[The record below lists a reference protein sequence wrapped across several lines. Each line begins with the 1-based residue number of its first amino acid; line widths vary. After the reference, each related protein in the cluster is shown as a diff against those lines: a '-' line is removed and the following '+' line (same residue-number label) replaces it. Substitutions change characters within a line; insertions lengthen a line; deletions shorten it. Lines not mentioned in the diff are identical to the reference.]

1 LCDVYPLSLN
11 ELQAMMRLALFL
23 FLMLCAPV
31 FARADGHVPLT
42 RAFEAMRAGDWTTA
56 RTIASDV
63 SPVAYDLIE
72 WHRLRGGI
80 GTAEEVMLFLDL
92 NPDWPGLD
100 WLRRKS
106 EPSMLDATD
115 ADVLLFFRD
124 ELPQSAQGALAHA
137 RALKASGQGGSA
149 EAGLVLAWRSM
160 AIGPQMHARML
171 EEHGD
176 LLAEHHIARLDMLLW
191 KDWKSN
197 AERMLPLVPE
207 GYRKLAKARQGLRAR
222 VKGTDA
228 LVASVP
234 ENLQNDPGLTFE
246 RFVWRAGKGRQ
257 QDAIELALAA
267 SKSAKTLGEPEQWAN
282 RRRSL
287 SRQLMRDDAYE
298 RAYALASQHHLSEG
312 SSFADLEWL
321 SGYIALRFLND
332 PAKALEHFKA
342 HQGAVVTPISRG
354 RAGYWI
360 GRTQEAL
367 GNAKAAKASYVQGAE
382 YQSSFYGLLAAERGG
397 IAFDESL
404 AGAAALPD
412 WREAS
417 FMGSTVFQAA
427 VLALQAG
434 ALTVSERFFTHLTEI
449 LSPLEAAQLGQVAI
463 DLNEPHI
470 AVMIGKRAASGGVT
484 IPAPYYALHDLAK
497 SAHPI
502 ETEFALAI
510 ARRESEFDPVVV
522 SGAGARGL
530 MQVMPATAKNVAS
543 ELGVDYAKE
552 KLTSDWRYNA
562 QLGTAY
568 LARLKKQF
576 GGNPVMISAGYNAG
590 PGRPVRWM
598 EVYGDPRKGEID
610 VVDWI
615 EHIPFRETRNYA
627 MRVTESLPIYR
638 ARLGQEP
645 LPIPFSKELIQMR

>member
-1 LCDVYPLSLN
+1 
-11 ELQAMMRLALFL
+11 MMRFALLLFL
-23 FLMLCAPV
+23 TLCAPI
-31 FARADGHVPLT
+31 FANANGHVPLT
-42 RAFEAMRAGDWTTA
+42 RAFEAMKAGDWTSA
-56 RTIASDV
+56 RAIASDV
-63 SPVAYDLIE
+63 SPIAYDLIE
-72 WHRLRGGI
+72 WHRLRSGL
-80 GTAEEVMLFLDL
+80 GTPEEVMLFLDL

-106 EPSMLDATD
+106 EPVMLDANN
-115 ADVLLFFRD
+115 ADVLLFFR
-124 ELPQSAQGALAHA
+124 EYLPQTAQGALAHA
-137 RALKASGQGGSA
+137 RALEASGQSGSA
-149 EAGLVLAWRSM
+149 DAGIVLAWRSM
-160 AIGPQMHARML
+160 AIGPQTHARML

-176 LLAEHHIARLDMLLW
+176 LLGEHHIARLDMLLW

-197 AERMLPLVPE
+197 TDRMLPLVPE
-207 GYRKLAKARQGLRAR
+207 GYQKLAKARQGLRAR
-222 VKGTDA
+222 VKGPDA

-234 ENLQNDPGLTFE
+234 ANLQNDPGLSFE
-246 RFVWRAGKGRQ
+246 RFVWRARKGRQ
-257 QDAIELALAA
+257 EDAIELALAS

-287 SRQLMRDDAYE
+287 SRQLMRNKDYKK
-298 RAYALASQHHLSEG
+298 AYALASQHHLFGG

-321 SGYIALRFLND
+321 SGYISLRFLND
-332 PAKALEHFKA
+332 PAKALTHFQA

-360 GRTQEAL
+360 GRAQEAL
-367 GNAKAAKASYVQGAE
+367 GNAKAAKASYVDGAE
-382 YQSSFYGLLAAERGG
+382 YQSSFYGLLAAERAGVGFDKSLGG
-397 IAFDESL
+397 QAS
-404 AGAAALPD
+404 LPD
-412 WREAS
+412 WRGAS

-434 ALTVSERFFTHLTEI
+434 ELTVSERFFTHLTER
-449 LSPLEAAQLGQVAI
+449 LSSLEAAQLGQVAI

-470 AVMIGKRAASGGVT
+470 AVMIGKRAASDGVT
-484 IPAPYYALHDLAK
+484 IPAPYYAVHDLAK
-497 SAHPI
+497 STHPI
-502 ETEFALAI
+502 ATEFALAI

-530 MQVMPATAKNVAS
+530 MQVMPATAQNVAG
-543 ELGVDYAKE
+543 EIGIDYAKE

-568 LARLKKQF
+568 LARLYKQF
-576 GGNPVMISAGYNAG
+576 DGNPVMISAGYNAG

-610 VVDWI
+610 IVDWI

-638 ARLGQEP
+638 ARLGQDP
-645 LPIPFSKELIQMR
+645 LPKPFSKELVQMR

>member
-1 LCDVYPLSLN
+1 
-11 ELQAMMRLALFL
+11 MMRFALFL
-23 FLMLCAPV
+23 FLMLCAPI

-72 WHRLRGGI
+72 WHRLRGGL

-106 EPSMLDATD
+106 EPAMLDASD

-124 ELPQSAQGALAHA
+124 NLPQSAQGALAHA
-137 RALKASGQGGSA
+137 RALTASGQKGSA

-160 AIGPQMHARML
+160 ANGPQTHARML
-171 EEHGD
+171 QEHGD
-176 LLAEHHIARLDMLLW
+176 LLADHHIVRLDLLLW

-197 AERMLPLVPE
+197 TDRMLSLVPE

-222 VKGTDA
+222 VNGTDA
-228 LVASVP
+228 LNASVP
-234 ENLQNDPGLTFE
+234 EDLQNDPGLTFE
-246 RFVWRAGKGRQ
+246 RFVWRARKGRQ

-267 SKSAKTLGEPEQWAN
+267 SKSAKTLGEPEQWTN

-287 SRQLMRDDAYE
+287 SRQLMRNKEYKQ
-298 RAYALASQHHLSEG
+298 AYALASQHHLVEG

-332 PAKALEHFKA
+332 PATALTLFRA

-360 GRTQEAL
+360 ERTQEAL
-367 GNAKAAKASYVQGAE
+367 GNAKQAKASYADGAE

-397 IAFDESL
+397 IAFDQSL
-404 AGAAALPD
+404 AGSVALPD
-412 WREAS
+412 WRDAA

-434 ALTVSERFFTHLTEI
+434 ELTISERFFTHLTES
-449 LSPLEAAQLGQVAI
+449 LSLLEAAQLGQVAI

-470 AVMIGKRAASGGVT
+470 AVMIGKRAASQGVT

-502 ETEFALAI
+502 ETEFALSI

-530 MQVMPATAKNVAS
+530 MQVMPATAQNVAS

-576 GGNPVMISAGYNAG
+576 SGNPVMISAGYNAG

-598 EVYGDPRKGEID
+598 EVYGDPRRGEID
-610 VVDWI
+610 IVDWI

-638 ARLGQEP
+638 ARLGLDP
-645 LPIPFSKELIQMR
+645 LPIPFTKELVQMR